1 MFTTHF
7 YSAQQITASIPA
19 SYIRSILQR
28 KRQLVGKVDVSRGPS
43 LNFFEAVEQ
52 RYILERIFECS
63 VFKPTTTISAK
74 QLVGENSEKRKGT
87 VEGITERQEK
97 RQKTCKCLDENC
109 IHVAW
114 TLELSRAVQLA
125 MSVVSLTSI
134 KLRIRIVEAHRLKFL
149 FTLLHR

>member
-109 IHVAW
+109 IHVA
-114 TLELSRAVQLA
+114 
-125 MSVVSLTSI
+125 
-134 KLRIRIVEAHRLKFL
+134 
-149 FTLLHR
+149 